1 MAYSA
6 RTSGI
11 ALNLLKRD
19 YIIREPL
26 LVSLL
31 VLLTIVFSALTHA
44 YTAAYDRRRVA
55 LGQEWYAKGKQE
67 LNNNRPATAVDDF
80 RTALLYDPRN
90 WDFSTHLADALMQ
103 AGHDDQAINY
113 YLGLWQRS
121 PGNGAVNLQLARLS
135 ARKSDTASA
144 ERYFNGAIFGD
155 WPQDS
160 ATNRRAATLEL
171 INFYLERGDPEHAE
185 SELMI
190 VSDNLPED
198 PHLHNQV
205 AGLYGR
211 VGDEPRAL
219 AQYRQVLRLEAKN
232 LPALL
237 GASEA
242 SFRTGDYRAAEE
254 YLTRALHV
262 DDSNASAKN
271 LLEVVQS
278 AHALN
283 PYERGISEA
292 EKIKRTLLLFDIAG
306 KRLQSCES
314 GASSIPPYLERWKQ
328 LRSMANAH
336 FLKQHPEETET
347 LMDFCVSSEKLAE
360 SQCGE
365 RTPNDAALLAIAHQ
379 REMEAR

>member
-1 MAYSA
+1 
-6 RTSGI
+6 
-11 ALNLLKRD
+11 LNLLKRD

-26 LVSLL
+26 LISML
-31 VLLTIVFSALTHA
+31 VLLTILFSALTHA
-44 YTAAYDRRRVA
+44 YSAAYDRRRIS

-67 LNNNRPATAVDDF
+67 LKNSRPATAVDDF
-80 RTALLYDPRN
+80 RTALVYDPGS

-103 AGHDDQAINY
+103 AGHDDQAANY

-121 PGNGAVNLQLARLS
+121 PGNGPVNLQLARLS
-135 ARKSDTASA
+135 ARKGDTVSA

-171 INFYLERGDPEHAE
+171 INFYLERGDTGHAE

-198 PHLHNQV
+198 PQLHNLV
-205 AGLYGR
+205 AGLFGR

-219 AQYRQVLRLEAKN
+219 AQYRQVLQLVPQN

-237 GASEA
+237 GAGEA
-242 SFRTGDYRAAEE
+242 SFRIGDYRAAEG

-262 DDSNASAKN
+262 DDSNDSAKN
-271 LLEVVQS
+271 LLAVVQS
-278 AHALN
+278 VLAIN

-292 EKIKRTLLLFDIAG
+292 EKIKRTLLLFDVAG
-306 KRLQSCES
+306 KRLQSCGS

-328 LRSMANAH
+328 LTSMANPH

-347 LMDFCVSSEKLAE
+347 LIDFAVSAEKVAE
-360 SQCGE
+360 SQCSE
-365 RTPNDAALLAIAHQ
+365 PTSNDAALLAIARQ